1 VGRLVVQIGTAA
13 QSELST
19 LLGHGLPGAS
29 PRFQLDCKD
38 ALRVTPTSSTL
49 KLRSAPPYLTLTP
62 PSPPHRIPRSAL
74 PAHSAVCRTSFS
86 SHEKGPPLEPPD
98 RGQKAPPSANPE
110 APDSQDRAET
120 PVLRVLVVDDDAG
133 VRDVAVRL
141 LEFEGVQATSVA
153 SGQEALQLLDSESF
167 DCVLLDLTMPR
178 FSGPDTFRALRKRN
192 RELPVVF
199 SSGQRDMT
207 VDALVSEG
215 KNAYFLDKPF
225 TPRRLLDAIARAC
238 KR

>member
-1 VGRLVVQIGTAA
+1 M
-13 QSELST
+13 
-19 LLGHGLPGAS
+19 
-29 PRFQLDCKD
+29 
-38 ALRVTPTSSTL
+38 
-49 KLRSAPPYLTLTP
+49 
-62 PSPPHRIPRSAL
+62 
-74 PAHSAVCRTSFS
+74 
-86 SHEKGPPLEPPD
+86 EPPD
-98 RGQKAPPSANPE
+98 HGKKAPPTSTPEPPTQERTEASSA
-110 APDSQDRAET
+110 
-120 PVLRVLVVDDDAG
+120 LRVLVVDDDAG

-153 SGQEALQLLDSESF
+153 SGQEALQLLDSENF

-207 VDALVSEG
+207 IDALVGEG

-225 TPRRLLDAIARAC
+225 TPRRLLEAIARAC